1 MSGSAVR
8 EISLGD
14 DFGEIVVKANG
25 VNIAIHRDGSV
36 DAYTPAAVRSHQPLT
51 DRAGDP
57 KPGDKMP
64 DGTVYAGISPD
75 SGQAMYVLPIDA
87 PRLMKFNR
95 ATQHAATLNSHNAHG
110 HKDWRLP
117 TKAELLEIC
126 KNRNEG
132 ALKGTF
138 NESAGSGVAHWYWS
152 RTENREDPSCVY
164 IVDFTDGADVWT
176 HKDYS
181 SLSSRPLRLERRP

>member
-36 DAYTPAAVRSHQPLT
+36 DAYTSAAVRSHQPLT

-57 KPGDKMP
+57 KPGDTMP
-64 DGTVYAGISPD
+64 DGTVYAGISPT
-75 SGQAMYVLPIDA
+75 SGEAMFVPPADA
-87 PRLMKFNR
+87 PRITFTK
-95 ATQHAATLNSHNAHG
+95 AAQYAAGLDAYG

-117 TKAELLEIC
+117 TEAELLEIY

-138 NESAGSGVAHWYWS
+138 NESAGSGDAHWYWS
-152 RTENREDPSCVY
+152 CAEDRENPSYVY
-164 IVDFTDGADVWT
+164 VVDFTDGDNGWGLKDV
-176 HKDYS
+176 